1 MLMIMILSF
10 IVIIIMSTILIL
22 RNITIVGEVKGDA
35 VTIGGGLR
43 ASNLA
48 IVFRVGVPAVQDM
61 YCVQRCVRVKLG
73 AQRLRYRWDRRIAM
87 WARGMRDGKG
97 VGSMHAD
104 AFFGREQHL
113 AVRFGAKL
121 VFRSRSW

>member
-10 IVIIIMSTILIL
+10 VVSTILIL

-73 AQRLRYRWDRRIAM
+73 AQRLRYRRECVFHSTSM
-87 WARGMRDGKG
+87 WEL
-97 VGSMHAD
+97 
-104 AFFGREQHL
+104 FGP
-113 AVRFGAKL
+113 
-121 VFRSRSW
+121 

>member
-10 IVIIIMSTILIL
+10 VVSTIIIMSTILIL

-73 AQRLRYRWDRRIAM
+73 AQRLRYRRECVFHSTSM
-87 WARGMRDGKG
+87 WEL
-97 VGSMHAD
+97 
-104 AFFGREQHL
+104 FGP
-113 AVRFGAKL
+113 
-121 VFRSRSW
+121 